1 MKAIAKLN
9 NSPVS
14 PRKMRLV
21 ANQVRGMEVTKA
33 LNLLKFNQKRTYA
46 IQVEK
51 LLLSALSNWQQK
63 NEGAKIED
71 NQLYVSELFI
81 DCGPMLKRISP
92 APQGR
97 AYRVRKRSNHI
108 TLVVDTKETKKE
120 EKN

>member
-63 NEGAKIED
+63 NAGAKIED